1 MTRDLVHPGPEAL
14 QRVAALACHAH
25 PLRVQLRAGM
35 PLDAAVSE
43 AFAAEGFEAG
53 YLRLRD
59 VSMARLDFVRPAPA
73 PGHGPVAWYSATE
86 RLALA
91 HIEAVGLHLGRRD
104 GAPFLHGHGLWR
116 GADRVPRAGHL
127 LGPVCR
133 LAEDAWAE
141 GWGLSGAALE
151 VAADDETGFA
161 LFVATPTPKRPGGLR
176 AVLCTL
182 RPNVE
187 PLSALAAVA
196 VEHGLGLA
204 RIEGLGSLVGAAFD
218 DGTGIRNIAAELLV
232 LRGEISPD
240 EVRMDAV
247 AVGFD
252 GTPIRGKLQRKINRV
267 CVTCEML
274 LVSEP
279 GPGHLPAG

>member
-1 MTRDLVHPGPEAL
+1 MTRDLVHPGPKAP

-25 PLRVQLRAGM
+25 PLRVRLRAGM
-35 PLDAAVSE
+35 PLDAAVAE
-43 AFAAEGFEAG
+43 AFAAAGFAGG

-59 VSMARLDFVRPAPA
+59 VAMARLDFVRPAPA

-86 RLALA
+86 CLAPA
-91 HIEAVGLHLGRRD
+91 HVEAAGLHLGMRD

-116 GADRVPRAGHL
+116 GAEGVPRAGHL
-127 LGPVCR
+127 LGPDCC
-133 LAEDAWAE
+133 LAEDVWAE

-151 VAADDETGFA
+151 AAPDDETGFT
-161 LFVATPTPKRPGGLR
+161 LFAVSPAPERPGGAQ

-187 PLSALAAVA
+187 PLSALVAVA
-196 VEHGLGLA
+196 VEHGLGPA

-218 DGTGIRNIAAELLV
+218 EDTGIRDIAAELLV
-232 LRGEISPD
+232 LCGKISPD
-240 EVRMDAV
+240 EVRMNAV

-252 GTPIRGKLQRKINRV
+252 GTPVRGRLQRKINRV

-279 GPGHLPAG
+279 DPVRRSAG